1 MTTLKI
7 AAASFILIAL
17 TSGCSTTSPLIACK
31 SFLLSPSVEISY
43 EALAH
48 AAIARVAVWYFAE
61 SYARKLCMR

>member
-48 AAIARVAVWYFAE
+48 AAIARFAV
-61 SYARKLCMR
+61 